1 MVPLQAVDQS
11 HQHKYGAALTE
22 VQTIIAP
29 VQIWMTVHAP
39 TEFPAA
45 VTHVPSTSTQE
56 LPNDINQLFL
66 TVLNALSLKL
76 QGKC

>member
-1 MVPLQAVDQS
+1 VVPLQAVDQS

-56 LPNDINQLFL
+56 LPKMMARADMMSGAAQIITL
-66 TVLNALSLKL
+66 
-76 QGKC
+76 